1 MTKKLISLDA
11 YQEFVGDTTSIYSS
25 NSEEFINKMN
35 ELARKEPEDNVNGV
49 GVDMNRLLTAA
60 IGLTAEGGEF
70 AEIVKKIAFQGKPYN
85 DQSRIHMI
93 KEMGDV
99 MWYIAQG
106 CIALGTNLDEVLEM
120 NVEKLTSRYPEGAFR
135 VFRSENRQ
143 EGDI

>member
-1 MTKKLISLDA
+1 MTKKLINLDA
-11 YQEFVGDTTSIYSS
+11 YQQFVDDTTSIASS
-25 NSEEFINKMN
+25 NPEEFVNRMSEI
-35 ELARKEPEDNVNGV
+35 ERKQPEDNVNGT
-49 GVDMNRLLTAA
+49 GVDLNRLLTAA

-106 CIALGTNLDEVLEM
+106 CIALGTSLEEVLET
-120 NVEKLTSRYPEGAFR
+120 NVDKLTARYPEGAFR
-135 VFRSENRQ
+135 VFHSENRK